1 MTRMRGPMGERER
14 SGKSKRARHV
24 PGAPMT
30 RLLVW
35 GLRQA
40 GLDSL
45 HIEEIVILAPHHLT
59 CVQPNPPQWL
69 HCRIDCPG
77 VLLPDSEKEIELS
90 RTQLFAFTACRSSPL

>member
-1 MTRMRGPMGERER
+1 MTRVRGPMGERER

-24 PGAPMT
+24 PVSGWLGGT
-30 RLLVW
+30 VW

-45 HIEEIVILAPHHLT
+45 HIEEIVILAPHHVT

-69 HCRIDCPG
+69 HCRIDRPG

-90 RTQLFAFTACRSSPL
+90 RTRLFAFTACRSSPL